1 MVVSVYVADIIDV
14 CALGA
19 GLAVGGAVPMAGK
32 TVETGDK
39 GATAVVNGHLR
50 LEDMGTAVE
59 LEDIVGGEA
68 WSENVGG

>member
-1 MVVSVYVADIIDV
+1 MSVDVAYIINV

-32 TVETGDK
+32 NVETGDE

-59 LEDIVGGEA
+59 LEDVVGGEA

>member
-1 MVVSVYVADIIDV
+1 MVVSVDVADIIDV

-19 GLAVGGAVPMAGK
+19 GLAVGGAVPMVGK
-32 TVETGDK
+32 TVETSDE

-68 WSENVGG
+68 WGENVGG